1 MTSGF
6 QVPEPGTRNPEPGTR
21 TMHDLLIIGGG
32 PGGISA
38 ALWAKRLG
46 CNPLLLEANAQP
58 GGQLLRTYNRL
69 IDCPGFW
76 GLTGIEIAGRLEEH
90 LRSLEVAWRVNTPVT
105 QIDASRHT
113 IWSGEEK
120 FHARALILALGVVKR
135 RLGIPGEREFAGRG
149 VSTSATRDAV
159 LYAGKPVAI
168 VGGGDGAF
176 EEALMLADVGC
187 QVTLIHR
194 SDQFRARPMYLRP
207 VLADPRISVKPF
219 TRLTRIVGDDT
230 VTGVELEVVRPDE
243 PVTVEQLAVSGVFHT
258 LGTEPAT
265 RLVASQLD
273 LDSEGFIV
281 TDRWGA
287 TSAPGVWAVGD
298 ACHPLLPSLS
308 TAFGQ
313 GATAAKAAYN
323 WLQER

>member
-1 MTSGF
+1 
-6 QVPEPGTRNPEPGTR
+6 
-21 TMHDLLIIGGG
+21 MHDLLIIGGG

-46 CNPLLLEANAQP
+46 CTPLLLEANAQL

-76 GLTGIEIAGRLEEH
+76 GLTGIEIAERLEEH
-90 LRSLEVAWRVNTPVT
+90 VRSLDVPWRVNTPVT
-105 QIDASRHT
+105 RINASTHSVWT
-113 IWSGEEK
+113 AEEQ
-120 FHARALILALGVVKR
+120 FQARALILALGVVKR

-149 VSTSATRDAV
+149 VSTSATRDAA
-159 LYAGKPVAI
+159 LYTGQPVAI

-176 EEALMLADVGC
+176 EEALMLANEGC

-194 SDQFRARPMYLRP
+194 SDQFRARAMYLKP
-207 VLADPRISVKPF
+207 VLTDPRITMKPF
-219 TRLTRIVGDDT
+219 TRLTRILGDDR
-230 VTGVELEVVRPDE
+230 VTGLELEVARPDE
-243 PVTVEQLAVSGVFHT
+243 PVMIEYLPVNGVFLT

-265 RLVASQLD
+265 RLVVGQLD

-287 TSAPGVWAVGD
+287 TSVPGVWAVGD
-298 ACHPLLPSLS
+298 TCHPLLPSLS

-323 WLQER
+323 WLQTS